1 MDLILVGFN
10 TFTTKDPRN
19 IVGGLDKY
27 TCSSNPCTNRFCS
40 DGTMY
45 TANDEV
51 DTVGFSGKVGVNTA
65 NDEDED
71 LFRWFLEVGLD
82 VVVPLSLLELV
93 GVLL

>member
-1 MDLILVGFN
+1 
-10 TFTTKDPRN
+10 
-19 IVGGLDKY
+19 
-27 TCSSNPCTNRFCS
+27 
-40 DGTMY
+40 MY

-71 LFRWFLEVGLD
+71 LFRWFLEVGVD
-82 VVVPLSLLELV
+82 VMVVPLSLLELV

>member
-51 DTVGFSGKVGVNTA
+51 DTVGFRQS
-65 NDEDED
+65 
-71 LFRWFLEVGLD
+71 W
-82 VVVPLSLLELV
+82 S
-93 GVLL
+93 

>member
-1 MDLILVGFN
+1 MVWI
-10 TFTTKDPRN
+10 N
-19 IVGGLDKY
+19 IHALQTLAQIDSVL
-27 TCSSNPCTNRFCS
+27 TES
-40 DGTMY
+40 MY

-71 LFRWFLEVGLD
+71 LFRWFLEVGVD
-82 VVVPLSLLELV
+82 VMVVPLSLLELV